1 MLRSGAALA
10 APLLL
15 LAAGLA
21 CVRAR
26 ELRVTGVAGNE
37 ASDTSSGAETGLE
50 FDTLHNAL
58 AAAASGA
65 LPRRFSCVRAPDS
78 AVFAPRTAHSAA
90 HCAFPHRS
98 LCRSAPSLST
108 RPRRGVV

>member
-21 CVRAR
+21 SVRAR

-65 LPRRFSCVRAPDS
+65 QPRRFSYVRVDS

>member
-1 MLRSGAALA
+1 MLRSGAAPAA

-65 LPRRFSCVRAPDS
+65 QPRRFPCVRLGRFRA
-78 AVFAPRTAHSAA
+78 RTAHSAA

>member
-65 LPRRFSCVRAPDS
+65 QPRRFSCVRA